1 MDRLGRSTFVDRP
14 QAENQG
20 VRDMALWRLTG
31 ALAAAIGL
39 VALMDAAPGIAGLV
53 VFVLGMAILGIA
65 GAVWGRD
72 SREAGDWSPDSRARA
87 LRG

>member
-1 MDRLGRSTFVDRP
+1 
-14 QAENQG
+14 
-20 VRDMALWRLTG
+20 MATPR

-39 VALMDAAPGIAGLV
+39 IALMDAASGMVGLV
-53 VFVLGMAILGIA
+53 VFFLGMAILGIA
-65 GAVWGRD
+65 GALWGRD